1 MLGIIHKH
9 RVTVCLKTLFPA
21 CNSLRVIKIIEV
33 IRHVMVSRTKSSF
46 DVRVA
51 VIRLPPEGWKRT
63 GHARLISIL
72 YSNRE
77 FSKQQGNRLIEAL
90 AC

>member
-63 GHARLISIL
+63 GHGSLA
-72 YSNRE
+72 
-77 FSKQQGNRLIEAL
+77 FCTLIESFQNSKAT
-90 AC
+90 A